1 MWDCPACGAMNIAAD
16 LTVCP
21 QCGTER
27 EMPKT
32 TADGPSNAG
41 AAEGETGYIPPDEEE
56 SQPADSG
63 TPEQEAP
70 EQGAP
75 DSAPPMAETAGAAD
89 EVIVGKGTANAGGE
103 AGGP

>member
-1 MWDCPACGAMNIAAD
+1 MLWTCDHCGAMNIAAD

-41 AAEGETGYIPPDEEE
+41 AAEGETGYIPPDEDD
-56 SQPADSG
+56 SQPADS
-63 TPEQEAP
+63 
-70 EQGAP
+70 
-75 DSAPPMAETAGAAD
+75 APPGPAMADAAGAAD
-89 EVIVGKGTANAGGE
+89 ELTVGKGVADAGGD
-103 AGGP
+103 AGSP

>member
-56 SQPADSG
+56 RQPADS
-63 TPEQEAP
+63 
-70 EQGAP
+70 
-75 DSAPPMAETAGAAD
+75 APPGPAMADAAGAAD
-89 EVIVGKGTANAGGE
+89 ELTVGKGVADAGGD
-103 AGGP
+103 AGSP

>member
-41 AAEGETGYIPPDEEE
+41 AAEGETGYIPPDEDD
-56 SQPADSG
+56 SQPADSARPG
-63 TPEQEAP
+63 PA
-70 EQGAP
+70 
-75 DSAPPMAETAGAAD
+75 MADAAGAAD
-89 EVIVGKGTANAGGE
+89 ELTVGKGVADAGGD
-103 AGGP
+103 AGSP

>member
-1 MWDCPACGAMNIAAD
+1 MLWTCDHCGAMNIAAD

-41 AAEGETGYIPPDEEE
+41 AAEGETGYIPPDEDD
-56 SQPADSG
+56 SQPADS
-63 TPEQEAP
+63 AP
-70 EQGAP
+70 PGPVPA
-75 DSAPPMAETAGAAD
+75 DTAPPMTETAGAA
-89 EVIVGKGTANAGGE
+89 EELSVGKGVADAGGD
-103 AGGP
+103 AGST

>member
-1 MWDCPACGAMNIAAD
+1 MLWTCDHCGAMNIAAD

-41 AAEGETGYIPPDEEE
+41 AAEGETGYIPPDEDD
-56 SQPADSG
+56 SQPGVLYCPFDNFRYPEDFDPLVHSG
-63 TPEQEAP
+63 
-70 EQGAP
+70 
-75 DSAPPMAETAGAAD
+75 M
-89 EVIVGKGTANAGGE
+89 
-103 AGGP
+103 

>member
-1 MWDCPACGAMNIAAD
+1 MLWTCDHCGAMNIAAD

-27 EMPKT
+27 EMSKT

-41 AAEGETGYIPPDEEE
+41 AAEGETGYMPPDTQDEEGPPVSPAPHE
-56 SQPADSG
+56 TAPQTAEAAPAD
-63 TPEQEAP
+63 A
-70 EQGAP
+70 
-75 DSAPPMAETAGAAD
+75 AGAAD
-89 EVIVGKGTANAGGE
+89 ELSVGKGTANAGGE